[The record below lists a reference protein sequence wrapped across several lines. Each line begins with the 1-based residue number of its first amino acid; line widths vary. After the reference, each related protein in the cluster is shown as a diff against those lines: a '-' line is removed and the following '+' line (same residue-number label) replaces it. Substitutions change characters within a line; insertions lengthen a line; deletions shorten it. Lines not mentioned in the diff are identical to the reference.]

1 MIFYFS
7 GTGNSRWAAQQLAS
21 YTGDTVCDLAR
32 MDNLPDLQGESRIG
46 LVFPVY
52 AWGPPQMVMEF
63 AQNLPR
69 TGAFTFG
76 VGTCGS
82 EAGLALKKLAAA
94 CPLDS
99 SYSLV
104 MPNNYIVGADVD
116 DEDTAR
122 QKIGAA
128 QKEIQLLSREVL
140 EKKPV
145 WRVKEGAFP
154 ALKSGMVNYGFS
166 RFARSTKPFYAK
178 ENCTGC
184 GLCAQ
189 NCPAKTISLAKGRPV
204 WGEKCYQC
212 MRCLHECPVQAIQ
225 YGKSTEKRGRYTID
239 RYLQND

>member
-82 EAGLALKKLAAA
+82 EAGLALKKLAAVY
-94 CPLDS
+94 PLDS

-104 MPNNYIVGADVD
+104 MP
-116 DEDTAR
+116 
-122 QKIGAA
+122 
-128 QKEIQLLSREVL
+128 
-140 EKKPV
+140 
-145 WRVKEGAFP
+145 
-154 ALKSGMVNYGFS
+154 
-166 RFARSTKPFYAK
+166 
-178 ENCTGC
+178 
-184 GLCAQ
+184 
-189 NCPAKTISLAKGRPV
+189 KTIFWPRTWRATAPSGGNWRTPPGRWNGWPKRFWPV
-204 WGEKCYQC
+204 RRSIG
-212 MRCLHECPVQAIQ
+212 
-225 YGKSTEKRGRYTID
+225 SKRGPWPGSSRGW
-239 RYLQND
+239 

>member
-82 EAGLALKKLAAA
+82 EAGLALKKLAAV

-104 MPNNYIVGADVD
+104 MPNNYILAEDVESDGAVRRKLADASWQM
-116 DEDTAR
+116 ERMAR
-122 QKIGAA
+122 EILAGQK
-128 QKEIQLLSREVL
+128 VY
-140 EKKPV
+140 
-145 WRVKEGAFP
+145 RVKEGPMAWI
-154 ALKSGMVNYGFS
+154 KSGVVNAGFN
-166 RFARSTKPFYAK
+166 RLARDTKPFHADDRC
-178 ENCTGC
+178 NGC
-184 GLCAQ
+184 GLCAW
-189 NCPAKTISLAKGRPV
+189 NCPAHAITVTDGRPPV
-204 WGEKCYQC
+204 WTGNCCQC
-212 MRCLHECPVQAIQ
+212 LRCLHECPQQAIQ
-225 YGKSTEKRGRYTID
+225 YGSKTQNRGRYTIYK
-239 RYLQND
+239 YLG